1 MQDSVLSLCKNSV
14 QQFVFEIMKFIPEAT
29 EVISTNEVKNTFKR
43 PVKEVKEGLRI
54 MTTEDDD
61 HMIKEGEDEDK
72 SQSDEPEEQEEI
84 FKDPSPLF
92 VLDLVLKP
100 GDPLPKYST
109 EPDEIVKTI
118 LHIFDDGIKTL

>member
-1 MQDSVLSLCKNSV
+1 
-14 QQFVFEIMKFIPEAT
+14 MKFIPEAT

-43 PVKEVKEGLRI
+43 PVKEIKEGLWI
-54 MTTEDDD
+54 VTTEDDD

-118 LHIFDDGIKTL
+118 LHIFDDGIKTLQEIPQLEPILLKHLFRTHSK